1 MKCATSASMDRLL
14 ARFLQ
19 CGTWAAC
26 ALIGTGLL
34 FDAKALTAGVALF
47 ILLPVLRVVVMLA
60 AFAQQRNYLYVTIAA
75 TVLAVIA
82 AGCVIGLRLG
92 PLAG

>member
-1 MKCATSASMDRLL
+1 MNCLL

-19 CGTWAAC
+19 GGTWAAC
-26 ALIGTGLL
+26 VLIGAGLI
-34 FDAKALTAGVALF
+34 FDANTLTAGVALF
-47 ILLPVLRVVVMLA
+47 ILLPVLRVALMLA
-60 AFAQQRNYLYVTIAA
+60 MFAWQRNYLYVTIAA

-82 AGCVIGLRLG
+82 AGCVIGIRVG